1 MDTNL
6 SAGQE
11 KDYREAIAAGEK
23 ALMSI
28 EAARKQLSSA
38 SHWGLVDIFG
48 GGFITDLVK
57 HSKLDKAQGLMNQMG
72 YDLKQF
78 QKELGDIQMDLSYDI
93 GITDTMY
100 MFDLF
105 FDNVFADVMVQGKIN
120 EALDNVE
127 ELQRTIT
134 KIVND
139 LKVRLG

>member
-6 SAGQE
+6 SAGQK
-11 KDYREAIAAGEK
+11 KDYREAIAAGEQ

-28 EAARKQLSSA
+28 EAARKQLTSA
-38 SHWGLVDIFG
+38 SRWGLVDIFG
-48 GGFITDLVK
+48 GGFLTDVIK
-57 HSKLDKAQGLMNQMG
+57 HSKLGKAQGLMNQMA

-93 GITDTMY
+93 GITDTLY

-120 EALDNVE
+120 DALGSVE

-134 KIVND
+134 NIVND

>member
-6 SAGQE
+6 SAGQK
-11 KDYREAIAAGEK
+11 KDYREAIAAGEQ

-28 EAARKQLSSA
+28 EAARKQLTSA
-38 SHWGLVDIFG
+38 SRWGLVDIFG
-48 GGFITDLVK
+48 GGFLTDVIK
-57 HSKLDKAQGLMNQMG
+57 HSKLDKAQGLMNQMA

-93 GITDTMY
+93 GITDTLY

-120 EALDNVE
+120 DALGSVE

-134 KIVND
+134 NIVND